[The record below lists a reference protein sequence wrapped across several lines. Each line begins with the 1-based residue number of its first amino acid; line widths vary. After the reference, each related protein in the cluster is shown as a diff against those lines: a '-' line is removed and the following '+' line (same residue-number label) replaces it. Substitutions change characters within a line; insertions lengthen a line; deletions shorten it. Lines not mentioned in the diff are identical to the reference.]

1 MNVELIV
8 QIVSFVSD
16 EPQPGIV
23 ECELVD
29 AEGKSHKFIDKVP
42 GFSVEILDSRS
53 TYPRAG
59 AIRCQPLAKCQD
71 GNGRDVVRITTDL
84 PDHIESIEGVSDF
97 VVLPSQLASIPAGFG
112 S

>member
-1 MNVELIV
+1 VELIV

-29 AEGKSHKFIDKVP
+29 AEGKSHTFIDKVP
-42 GFSVEILDSRS
+42 GFSVETLDSRS
-53 TYPRAG
+53 TFPRAG
-59 AIRCQPLAKCQD
+59 VIRCKALGKCLD
-71 GNGRDVVRITTDL
+71 AGGRDVVRITTDL
-84 PDHIESIEGVSDF
+84 PDHIESTEGVSDF
-97 VVLPSQLASIPAGFG
+97 VVLPSQLASIPTDFG